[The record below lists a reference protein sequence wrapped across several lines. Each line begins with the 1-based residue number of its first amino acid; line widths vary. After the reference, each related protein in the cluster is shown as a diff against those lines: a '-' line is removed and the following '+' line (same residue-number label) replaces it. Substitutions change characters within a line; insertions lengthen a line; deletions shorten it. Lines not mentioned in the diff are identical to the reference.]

1 MKLILHRAS
10 MKSFEERYQKFDIH
24 YISNEKNNTL
34 EKLFKIIKENRIREI
49 KLTEI
54 LDIKL
59 EKLLIK
65 LAKKNNIEINISGS
79 PGFLT
84 DLQWIREYFSNN
96 NFKMT
101 SFYIAQRKRLGIL
114 VDNGKP
120 TGGKWSFDAENR
132 EKLPKNLPIPEP
144 LSLKY
149 GDHLSEAVEYV
160 ESKFKGNPGEL
171 SGFNWPID
179 SFQAERVLS
188 DFLKNRLKYFG
199 NYQDYISKDSYSLFH
214 SLLSSSLNI
223 GLINPNIVLDE
234 VLSHHKR
241 DPVPLNCLEGFLRQ
255 LIGWREYVRAVYI
268 IKYSEMTK
276 GNFWGHKK
284 PIPSSFY
291 NANTGL
297 KPLDD
302 SLEKVK
308 RRAYVHHIERL
319 MILGN
324 FCLLTKID
332 PDAVYNWFM
341 EMFIDSYE
349 WVMVPNVYGMSQY
362 ADGGS
367 ITTKPYISSS
377 NYIRNMSE
385 YGKGDW
391 SSLWDSLF
399 WNFIDE
405 NKEKIYEIPRMR
417 VIIYNLDRIPGD
429 KIAEYKNQ
437 AKVFM
442 DNL

>member
-1 MKLILHRAS
+1 
-10 MKSFEERYQKFDIH
+10 
-24 YISNEKNNTL
+24 
-34 EKLFKIIKENRIREI
+34 
-49 KLTEI
+49 
-54 LDIKL
+54 
-59 EKLLIK
+59 
-65 LAKKNNIEINISGS
+65 
-79 PGFLT
+79 
-84 DLQWIREYFSNN
+84 
-96 NFKMT
+96 
-101 SFYIAQRKRLGIL
+101 
-114 VDNGKP
+114 
-120 TGGKWSFDAENR
+120 
-132 EKLPKNLPIPEP
+132 
-144 LSLKY
+144 
-149 GDHLSEAVEYV
+149 
-160 ESKFKGNPGEL
+160 
-171 SGFNWPID
+171 
-179 SFQAERVLS
+179 
-188 DFLKNRLKYFG
+188 
-199 NYQDYISKDSYSLFH
+199 
-214 SLLSSSLNI
+214 
-223 GLINPNIVLDE
+223 
-234 VLSHHKR
+234 
-241 DPVPLNCLEGFLRQ
+241 
-255 LIGWREYVRAVYI
+255 
-268 IKYSEMTK
+268 MTK

-399 WNFIDE
+399 
-405 NKEKIYEIPRMR
+405 
-417 VIIYNLDRIPGD
+417 
-429 KIAEYKNQ
+429 
-437 AKVFM
+437 
-442 DNL
+442 